1 MEVCAEGYFKKID
14 KFKRIVLV
22 NLEQDS
28 MEKLKKVEASLR
40 MDNPRSPIL
49 PNGIVL
55 KHDLRSLVYDVDG
68 IPTSTLMLIGQ
79 RVSIR
84 AKVKKY
90 KFPSNGD
97 FVIGWSMK
105 MTEMRAA

>member
-22 NLEQDS
+22 NLEPEY

-40 MDNPRSPIL
+40 QEHLISPIL
-49 PNGIVL
+49 PNGLVL
-55 KHDLRSLVYDVDG
+55 KHDLCSLVYDVDG

-79 RVSIR
+79 KVSIR
-84 AKVKKY
+84 AKVKQYRFANKG
-90 KFPSNGD
+90 KS
-97 FVIGWSMK
+97 VIGWSLK
-105 MTEMRAA
+105 LIEMRSV